1 MSTHPQQYR
10 TVFLLAIAQALAN
23 SGMTVFVTVSALTGQ
38 MLAAD
43 PRLATLPYGLQFVVT
58 MASTIPV
65 AHLMRRLGRRNA
77 FFIGALVGASGG
89 GIAMAATYEGSFT
102 LFCLGN
108 AIMGASNAFA
118 LHLRFAAAEAADD
131 AFRPKAISLVLA
143 GGIVAAFI
151 GPQLATIGADLLAPY
166 TFAGAYLFVLL
177 LSLAMIPPLI
187 PLRAPPPLSV
197 ETSGPQ
203 RSLAELLRQPALIA
217 ALFAAIFGYGTM
229 SFVMT
234 ATPLAMQFCG
244 YPIGDVATVISF
256 HVLGMFAPS
265 FVTGHVI
272 RRFGERNVLLAG
284 AACYVATVAIGL
296 AGIDIANFW
305 LSLLVLGVGWN
316 FLFVGGTSLLT
327 KCYRP
332 SERARVQGLNDFLI
346 FTGVAVCSLTA
357 GAVEQ
362 TWGWSAVLGGAMA
375 PTILILGAVLWGA
388 PRLAKT
394 KPVPA

>member
-1 MSTHPQQYR
+1 
-10 TVFLLAIAQALAN
+10 
-23 SGMTVFVTVSALTGQ
+23 
-38 MLAAD
+38 
-43 PRLATLPYGLQFVVT
+43 
-58 MASTIPV
+58 
-65 AHLMRRLGRRNA
+65 
-77 FFIGALVGASGG
+77 
-89 GIAMAATYEGSFT
+89 
-102 LFCLGN
+102 
-108 AIMGASNAFA
+108 
-118 LHLRFAAAEAADD
+118 
-131 AFRPKAISLVLA
+131 
-143 GGIVAAFI
+143 VAAFI

-375 PTILILGAVLWGA
+375 PTILVLGAVLWGA